1 MSIFL
6 LERIR
11 KKSGVNLSVAF
22 CQGFCHGELRDS
34 SLSHLLNIHRMSN
47 NPNHSSQY
55 VTVEVGDSTFTI
67 LKRYQNLRP
76 IGSGAQGIVW

>member
-1 MSIFL
+1 MSLQL
-6 LERIR
+6 LESLRR
-11 KKSGVNLSVAF
+11 KSGVDLSVAF
-22 CQGFCHGELRDS
+22 CQGFCNGQLTLSRLTHHS
-34 SLSHLLNIHRMSN
+34 SNRMSN
-47 NPNHSSQY
+47 KHNDLSQY